1 MKVNLSKSTNQPG
14 IIAGLDSLKKEAID
28 SFNLNGLPNSRM
40 EAWKYSNINKVIKK
54 DWVLENNI
62 EELVQN
68 QVKSNGVAQKDGSI
82 QVSLINGK
90 VYKNSTNPINH
101 KVIACSLSEVS
112 NKYQSLIETHLGNH
126 ACLKSGLTALN
137 TALLSE
143 GLFIYIPDNTILER
157 PIYIHSKYQAG
168 DLRLFHPRSLIIMG
182 KNSSATIIEDH
193 KNNTISSD
201 GSFFANSITEVF
213 VDENAHL
220 EQYILQDDSSEE
232 GNHVSSSF
240 ITQKR
245 TSVFTRCTF
254 TLNGNFVRNNIEV
267 NMDGEGCEANLYGY
281 SHLVNKN
288 QTDNHTHIN
297 HKVPNCLSNEL
308 YIGLLDGNS
317 SGIFNGKVLVHK
329 DAQKTNAFQ
338 SNKNILLSDN
348 ARMNTKPELEIYA
361 DDVKCSHGA
370 TTGQVN
376 KEALFYLRSRGIPKA
391 KAIPMLLFG
400 FVSDVIDKVKNSKF
414 KEDINALVLKRL
426 EG

>member
-1 MKVNLSKSTNQPG
+1 MKVNLSKSTDHPG
-14 IIAGLDSLKKEAID
+14 IIAGLDPLRKEAID
-28 SFNLNGLPNSRM
+28 SFNLNGLPNNRM

-54 DWVLENNI
+54 DWVLESNI

-68 QVKSNGVAQKDGSI
+68 QVKSNGISQKDGSI

-90 VYKNSTNPINH
+90 VYKNSTHPINH
-101 KVIACSLSEVS
+101 NVMVCGLSEAS
-112 NKYQSLIETHLGNH
+112 SKYQSLLETHLGNH
-126 ACLKSGLTALN
+126 ACLRSGLTALN
-137 TALLSE
+137 TVHISD
-143 GLFIYIPDNTILER
+143 GLFIYIPDNTILED
-157 PIYIHSKYQAG
+157 PIYIHNKYQSG
-168 DLRLFHPRSLIIMG
+168 ELRLFHPRSLIIMG

-193 KNNTISSD
+193 ENNTIPSD

-213 VDENAHL
+213 VDENARL
-220 EQYILQDDSSEE
+220 DQYILQDDSSED

-240 ITQKR
+240 ITQNQA
-245 TSVFTRCTF
+245 SVYTRCTF
-254 TLNGNFVRNNIEV
+254 TLNGSFVRNNVEV
-267 NMDGEGCEANLYGY
+267 NMEGEGCESNLYGY
-281 SHLVNKN
+281 SHLINQN

-308 YIGLLDGNS
+308 YIGLLDDKS
-317 SGIFNGKVLVHK
+317 SGIFNGKVLVHR

-348 ARMNTKPELEIYA
+348 ATMNSKPELEIYA

-400 FVSDVIDKVKNSKF
+400 FAYDVIEKVKNSKF
-414 KEDINALVLKRL
+414 KEEINALVLKRL
-426 EG
+426 EN